1 MAPSVDYIAPATL
14 KDVLARLDALGSRA
28 TVLAGGQDVAPLM
41 NQGTF
46 APKGH
51 RRPQANQEGS
61 RESPGAMD
69 LIAVGAGTTH
79 REIERSGV
87 LQEANG
93 LLVDAAS
100 QIGGGMQVR
109 NRGTI
114 GGAICAGN
122 PAYDYAP
129 CLVALDAAI
138 QTRSSK
144 RRRKIPAAA
153 FFRNAGVTGLEPQEL
168 VTEIIVPSLPK
179 GSGSAYYK
187 LKFTEGCYNIASA
200 ACVVQLDGDG
210 KAGMV
215 RMALGGVSPAP
226 IRLSGVEDAVTGS
239 ALSDELLAVVSSVA
253 QKSVTRPI
261 SDVQADG
268 RYRRAMAGVVATRA
282 LTEAFEKARK
292 ASV

>member
-1 MAPSVDYIAPATL
+1 MTPSVGYIAPATL
-14 KDVLARLDALGSRA
+14 KDVLVRLDSLGSRA
-28 TVLAGGQDVAPLM
+28 TILAGGQDVTPLM
-41 NQGTF
+41 NQGRF
-46 APKGH
+46 APKGIVDLK
-51 RRPQANQEGS
+51 RIRGLSGIAQRNG
-61 RESPGAMD
+61 
-69 LIAVGAGTTH
+69 LIAIGARTTH
-79 REIERSGV
+79 REIERSSV

>member
-46 APKGH
+46 APKAIVDLKRIKGLSGIA
-51 RRPQANQEGS
+51 RRNGS
-61 RESPGAMD
+61 
-69 LIAVGAGTTH
+69 IAVGAGTTH

-93 LLVDAAS
+93 LLVDAAG

-129 CLVALDAAI
+129 CLVALDAAVRA
-138 QTRSSK
+138 RSSK
-144 RRRKIPAAA
+144 GSRKIPAAA

-168 VTEIIVPSLPK
+168 VTEIIVPSLSK
-179 GSGSAYYK
+179 GSGFAYYK
-187 LKFTEGCYNIASA
+187 LKFTDGCYNIASA
-200 ACVVQLDGDG
+200 ACVVQLNGDG
-210 KAGMV
+210 TVGMV

-226 IRLSGVEDAVTGS
+226 IRLSKVEDAVTGS

>member
-1 MAPSVDYIAPATL
+1 MTPSVGYIAPATL
-14 KDVLARLDALGSRA
+14 KDVLARLDSLGSRA

-46 APKGH
+46 APKAIVDLKRIKGLSGIA
-51 RRPQANQEGS
+51 RRNGS
-61 RESPGAMD
+61 
-69 LIAVGAGTTH
+69 IAVGAGTTH

-93 LLVDAAS
+93 LLVDAAG

-129 CLVALDAAI
+129 CLVALDAAVRA
-138 QTRSSK
+138 RSSK
-144 RRRKIPAAA
+144 GSRKIPAAA

>member
-46 APKGH
+46 APKAIVDLKRIKGLSGIA
-51 RRPQANQEGS
+51 RRNGS
-61 RESPGAMD
+61 
-69 LIAVGAGTTH
+69 IAVGAGTTH

>member
-1 MAPSVDYIAPATL
+1 
-14 KDVLARLDALGSRA
+14 
-28 TVLAGGQDVAPLM
+28 M

-46 APKGH
+46 APKAIVDLKRIKGLSGIA
-51 RRPQANQEGS
+51 RRNGS
-61 RESPGAMD
+61 
-69 LIAVGAGTTH
+69 IAVGAGTTH

-93 LLVDAAS
+93 LLVDAAG

-129 CLVALDAAI
+129 CLVALDAAVRA
-138 QTRSSK
+138 RSSK
-144 RRRKIPAAA
+144 GSRKIPAAA

-168 VTEIIVPSLPK
+168 VTEIIVPSLSK
-179 GSGSAYYK
+179 GSGFAYYK
-187 LKFTEGCYNIASA
+187 LKFTDGCYNIASA
-200 ACVVQLDGDG
+200 ACVVQLNGDG
-210 KAGMV
+210 TVGMV

-226 IRLSGVEDAVTGS
+226 IRLSKVEDAVTGS